1 MTLLDHDTFSIGKGS
16 VKNKIISI
24 LKTLYIKSLPDNTT
38 SQKQHQHNIR
48 IKKNKLKTKSTHT

>member
-24 LKTLYIKSLPDNTT
+24 LKTLYIKSLPGNTT

-48 IKKNKLKTKSTHT
+48 IKKNKSKTKSTHT